1 MIHTVTRHQTKDGL
15 MIMLKHMIVVTVMV
29 TNSSI
34 LQIMM
39 NTMVTSLTFQNIL
52 DTENTGFRDVIENV
66 CIYVNKVA
74 VC

>member
-29 TNSSI
+29 TNISI

-39 NTMVTSLTFQNIL
+39 NTSLTFQNIL
-52 DTENTGFRDVIENV
+52 DTENTGFRDIIENV
-66 CIYVNKVA
+66 CIYVSMLIK
-74 VC
+74 